1 MATLVWLWSRHD
13 LKRGL
18 VPIVISMLILTV
30 YRQLVLD
37 FLIVFFL
44 TGPWST
50 LIVKAITTF
59 IMGITTLYIYA
70 DLAHSIG
77 IF

>member
-1 MATLVWLWSRHD
+1 
-13 LKRGL
+13 
-18 VPIVISMLILTV
+18 MLIFTV
-30 YRQLVLD
+30 YRPLILD

-50 LIVKAITTF
+50 LIVKATTTF
-59 IMGITTLYIYA
+59 IMGVTTLYMYA
-70 DLAHSIG
+70 GLAHSIG

>member
-1 MATLVWLWSRHD
+1 MWLWSRHD

-18 VPIVISMLILTV
+18 VPIVIGMLILTI
-30 YRQLVLD
+30 YRPLILD
-37 FLIVFFL
+37 FLIVISL

-50 LIVKAITTF
+50 LVVKAITTF
-59 IMGITTLYIYA
+59 IMGITTLYMYA
-70 DLAHSIG
+70 GLAHSIG